1 MQGVPGAAIVGSP
14 LALPDGVSL
23 VRPAPAHRYA
33 LVEFAGGSAPA
44 VVDLEDG
51 AAPLAIEGAL
61 TRAGLAAFSPTGRSA
76 LLYEASGR
84 LQIVTGL
91 PSSPRVA
98 REFNIPDAA
107 SVAVSDDGAAVL
119 VADAAGSVS
128 LLDQDGLA
136 TPLLQLTRLAAMSF
150 LPHRL
155 DAVFCDGA
163 RGEVI
168 LAGAGSRRLLAS
180 GLDGAARMAPST
192 GGEAL
197 YVTAAEARRAWRIDV
212 ATGESRA
219 IDLPVNPDA
228 LEPLRAADTFLISS
242 RPGEP
247 AWLLTPGGPLFVPV
261 VEGGAK

>member
-1 MQGVPGAAIVGSP
+1 M
-14 LALPDGVSL
+14 
-23 VRPAPAHRYA
+23 
-33 LVEFAGGSAPA
+33 
-44 VVDLEDG
+44 
-51 AAPLAIEGAL
+51 
-61 TRAGLAAFSPTGRSA
+61 
-76 LLYEASGR
+76 
-84 LQIVTGL
+84 
-91 PSSPRVA
+91 A
-98 REFNIPDAA
+98 REFNVPDAA

-119 VADAAGSVS
+119 VADAAGAVS

-192 GGEAL
+192 GGESI

-219 IDLPVNPDA
+219 IDLPVNPDT

-247 AWLLTPGGPLFVPV
+247 AWLLTPGGALFVPV